1 MKKARRSL
9 PCRQLP
15 EVRMTDPV
23 SSGRKLRTRTVCQRY
38 DISRRTLYRLIAAG
52 KLTARKLG
60 SITLLDEAE
69 CDRLFNS
76 LPPADIK
83 SVA

>member
-1 MKKARRSL
+1 
-9 PCRQLP
+9 
-15 EVRMTDPV
+15 MTDQV
-23 SSGRKLRTRTVCQRY
+23 SRKLRTRSVCERY

-52 KLTARKLG
+52 KLTAVKLG
-60 SITLLDEAE
+60 AMTLLDETE

-83 SVA
+83 SAA

>member
-1 MKKARRSL
+1 
-9 PCRQLP
+9 
-15 EVRMTDPV
+15 MTNLV
-23 SSGRKLRTRTVCQRY
+23 SGGRKLRTRTVCQRY
-38 DISRRTLYRLIAAG
+38 DISRRTLYRLIAGG

-60 SITLLDEAE
+60 AITLLDADE